1 MRYVKSQYFNV
12 PKTKLADISNA
23 AQLQHSQHPPAQ
35 KIAAYSARRIF
46 IVLQLNN
53 RPVRGKILLL
63 PPTIQQKFFWEN
75 ALSILEKAPA
85 KCAEAK
91 IIFLRSFYIKY
102 FFRKNFSEKN
112 PPDRKTRADFSI
124 RCGAILPFLFRSPS
138 FKLAV
143 GDVAAE
149 KSAFILNQP
158 GE

>member
-1 MRYVKSQYFNV
+1 MS

-23 AQLQHSQHPPAQ
+23 AQLQHSQQPPTQ
-35 KIAAYSARRIF
+35 KKIAADFARRIF

-124 RCGAILPFLFRSPS
+124 RCGAILLLFRSPS

>member
-1 MRYVKSQYFNV
+1 MS

-23 AQLQHSQHPPAQ
+23 AQLQHSQQPPTQ
-35 KIAAYSARRIF
+35 KKIAADFARRIF

-112 PPDRKTRADFSI
+112 PPDKTQADFSI
-124 RCGAILPFLFRSPS
+124 RCGAILLLFRSPS

>member
-1 MRYVKSQYFNV
+1 MRYVKNQYFNV
-12 PKTKLADISNA
+12 PKAELADIYNA
-23 AQLQHSQHPPAQ
+23 AVLQYALQPPAQ
-35 KIAAYSARRIF
+35 KIAADFARRIF

-53 RPVRGKILLL
+53 RPVRGKILQL

-124 RCGAILPFLFRSPS
+124 RCGAILLLFRSPS

>member
-1 MRYVKSQYFNV
+1 MS

-23 AQLQHSQHPPAQ
+23 AQLQHSQQPPTQ
-35 KIAAYSARRIF
+35 KKIAADFARRIF

-102 FFRKNFSEKN
+102 FFRKNFPEKN
-112 PPDRKTRADFSI
+112 PPDKTQDGFYFLNLCQRDFTSFPQPFVQARGGRCRGGKI
-124 RCGAILPFLFRSPS
+124 RLHT
-138 FKLAV
+138 
-143 GDVAAE
+143 
-149 KSAFILNQP
+149 
-158 GE
+158 

>member
-1 MRYVKSQYFNV
+1 MS

-23 AQLQHSQHPPAQ
+23 AQLQHSPQPPAQ
-35 KIAAYSARRIF
+35 KIAADFARRIF

-102 FFRKNFSEKN
+102 FFRKNFPEKN
-112 PPDRKTRADFSI
+112 PPDKTQDGFYFLNLCQRDFTSFPQPFVQARGGRCRGGKI
-124 RCGAILPFLFRSPS
+124 RLHT
-138 FKLAV
+138 
-143 GDVAAE
+143 
-149 KSAFILNQP
+149 
-158 GE
+158 

>member
-1 MRYVKSQYFNV
+1 MS

-23 AQLQHSQHPPAQ
+23 AQLQHSQQPPTQ
-35 KIAAYSARRIF
+35 KKIAADFARRIF

-112 PPDRKTRADFSI
+112 PPDKTQDGFYFLNLCQRDFTFSFPQPFVQARGGRCRGGKI
-124 RCGAILPFLFRSPS
+124 RLHT
-138 FKLAV
+138 
-143 GDVAAE
+143 
-149 KSAFILNQP
+149 
-158 GE
+158 

>member
-12 PKTKLADISNA
+12 PKAELADIYNA
-23 AQLQHSQHPPAQ
+23 AQLQHSQQPPTQ
-35 KIAAYSARRIF
+35 KKIAADFARRIF

-124 RCGAILPFLFRSPS
+124 RCGAILLLFRSPS